1 MNLLRALCALTL
13 FCVLAVASNA
23 QSKVQLIHNSASFG
37 ADSVDIWL
45 RIPSLPTQPQKIR
58 DNFAFRTATGF
69 LDVPSGIAVQV
80 GVAPKTST
88 QFRDTLVTF
97 TFTFEVG
104 KNYVAIANGVIPTD
118 GGTYAVNPN
127 AKSITFNAFALP
139 GELTAPSGTVRL
151 NVFHGATDAP
161 GVNVT
166 ARGQSTPL
174 VSNLQYGSSTG
185 YTPLPAAKYTLDI
198 ASFAEPNKVLLS
210 YVADVSNLG
219 GNAAVVFA
227 SGFFDPTKNT
237 RNNSQGSGFGLY
249 VALPSGDVVALPTDS
264 NQPSVDARLLIIHN
278 CADPAAK
285 QVDIYA
291 GASKI
296 ADNLPF
302 RHSTLWLDVPA
313 GVEIPVS
320 VNLPTST
327 SSTNGVVKT
336 FNTPKLEAGKEYV
349 VIAHGTGV
357 VSLNG
362 FDQSVNQNIGFTIT
376 PIAITPNS
384 TPNVGDLYAFHGV
397 TDAPAV
403 DIRLEGSAQPLVP
416 NFRYA
421 QNGKVPV
428 TEAKSNAILKVVPAG
443 ATTPVIREYL
453 LPLDG
458 IGGVRIMVFAS
469 GFLDPSKNSNGE
481 DFGLYFIRLNQD
493 EIDTIPGTLF
503 QRALRMFGKEFS
515 MLEADK
521 PSVQIIH
528 NCADPVA
535 NKVDLY
541 LDGELVKKDFEYKKA
556 LPYVKL
562 LPGYAHNVSINLP
575 GSTSVI
581 DKVVDEYEVELPKK
595 AVVYALASGVVDN
608 TGFTPVSGRDISLNI
623 LAATARQASTN
634 PQTIQVSAFHGCVDA
649 PAVDI
654 YLEGKKVDAL
664 SNLNYGSST
673 PFADLQPGTYTI
685 GVAPTGQAQ
694 IASFRVTLTES
705 MRGASGLIVAT
716 GFLTGTGAKA
726 GNPFGLY
733 VVLPDGTVAPL
744 SSVPVS
750 VEETV
755 ELRDNALAPNPVSS
769 SANLTYTMKQNSTV
783 TISVVDAIGNEVLRL
798 NEGVRTEGEYTLNLP
813 VSQLANG
820 AYTARIITGNGATA
834 VRFVVSR

>member
-1 MNLLRALCALTL
+1 MNLLRAVFAFTI

-45 RIPSLPTQPQKIR
+45 RIPSSPTQPQKIR
-58 DNFAFRTATGF
+58 ENFAFRNATGF

-118 GGTYAVNPN
+118 GGTYAANPD

-174 VSNLQYGSSTG
+174 ISNLQYGSSTG

-198 ASFAEPNKVLLS
+198 SASAKPSDVLLS
-210 YVADVSNLG
+210 YVADISALG

-237 RNNSQGSGFGLY
+237 RNSVQGAGFGLY
-249 VALPSGDVVALPTDS
+249 VALPSGEVVKLPAEVKSDI
-264 NQPSVDARLLIIHN
+264 DARILIVHN

-291 GASKI
+291 GTTKI

-302 RHSTLWLDVPA
+302 RYSTRWLDVPP

-327 SSTNGVVKT
+327 SSTDGVVKT
-336 FNTPKLEAGKEYV
+336 FTTPKLEAGKEYV
-349 VIAHGTGV
+349 VMAHGTGV

-362 FDQSVNQNIGFTIT
+362 FDQTVNQNIGFTIT
-376 PIAITPNS
+376 PIAITANTTTNS
-384 TPNVGDLYAFHGV
+384 LDIYAFHGA

-403 DIRLEGSAQPLVP
+403 DIRVEGSAQPLVS
-416 NFRYA
+416 NFRYS
-421 QNGKVPV
+421 QNGKVTVPS
-428 TEAKSNAILKVVPAG
+428 ANANALLKVVPAG
-443 ATTPVIREYL
+443 ATTPVVREYI
-453 LPLDG
+453 LPLQG
-458 IGGVRIMVFAS
+458 SGGMRALVYAS
-469 GFLDPSKNSNGE
+469 GFLEPSKNSNGANFE
-481 DFGLYFIRLNQD
+481 LYISNLDNT
-493 EIDTIPGTLF
+493 DTVPGTQFILTK
-503 QRALRMFGKEFS
+503 RLPGKEYS
-515 MLEADK
+515 VDTVDQS
-521 PSVQIIH
+521 SVQIIH

-541 LDGELVKKDFEYKKA
+541 VDGQLVKKDFTYKTA
-556 LPYVKL
+556 LPFVKL
-562 LPGYAHNVSINLP
+562 DPGIVHYVSLNLP
-575 GSTSVI
+575 GSTSTI

-595 AVVYALASGVVDN
+595 AVVYAIASGVVDN

-623 LAATARQASTN
+623 LAATAREASTN
-634 PQTIQVSAFHGCVDA
+634 PQTVQASAFHGCVDA

-654 YLEGKKVDAL
+654 YLEGKKVNAL
-664 SNLNYGSST
+664 SNLNYGNST

-705 MRGASGLIVAT
+705 TRGAAGLIVAT
-716 GFLTGTGAKA
+716 GFLTGTGSKA
-726 GNPFGLY
+726 NSPFGLF
-733 VVLPDGTVAPL
+733 VVLPDGTTVPL
-744 SSVPVS
+744 PSVPVS

-755 ELRDNALAPNPVSS
+755 ELRDNALTPNPVSS

-783 TISVVDAIGNEVLRL
+783 TISVVDALGNEVIRL
-798 NEGVRTEGEYTLNLP
+798 NEGVRTEGEYTLPLP
-813 VSQLANG
+813 VAQLANG

>member
-1 MNLLRALCALTL
+1 MNLFRAICALTL

-45 RIPSLPTQPQKIR
+45 RIPSLPAQPQKIR
-58 DNFAFRTATGF
+58 ENFAFRTATGF

-88 QFRDTLVTF
+88 QFGDTLVTF
-97 TFTFEVG
+97 TFTFEAN

-127 AKSITFNAFALP
+127 AKSIAFNAFALP

-174 VSNLQYGSSTG
+174 ITNLQYGSSTG

-198 ASFAEPNKVLLS
+198 AAFAEPGKVLLS

-227 SGFFDPTKNT
+227 SGFLDPTKNT
-237 RNNSQGSGFGLY
+237 RGNSQGAGFGLY
-249 VALPSGDVVALPTDS
+249 VALPSGDVVALPTDN

-291 GASKI
+291 GAAKI
-296 ADNLPF
+296 ADNIPF
-302 RHSTLWLDVPA
+302 RHSTRWLDVPA

-327 SSTNGVVKT
+327 SSTDGVVKT
-336 FNTPKLEAGKEYV
+336 FSTPKLEAGKEYV
-349 VIAHGTGV
+349 VMAHGTGV

-376 PIAITPNS
+376 PIAISANATPNAL
-384 TPNVGDLYAFHGV
+384 DLYAFHGA

-403 DIRLEGSAQPLVP
+403 DVLVEGSTMPLVS
-416 NFRYA
+416 NLRYA
-421 QNGKVPV
+421 QNGKVSVP
-428 TEAKSNAILKVVPAG
+428 AMDANAILKVVPTG
-443 ATTPVIREYL
+443 ATTPVVREYL
-453 LPLDG
+453 LPLEG
-458 IGGVRIMVFAS
+458 IGGDRVIVFAS
-469 GFLDPSKNSNGE
+469 GFLEPTKNSNGA
-481 DFGLYFIRLNQD
+481 DFGLYTMGLGNINGDTVKGTQFIR
-493 EIDTIPGTLF
+493 TL
-503 QRALRMFGKEFS
+503 RLPGKEFS
-515 MLEADK
+515 LSPADQ
-521 PSVQIIH
+521 PSVQVIH
-528 NCADPVA
+528 NCADPIA

-541 LDGELVKKDFEYKKA
+541 LDGELIKKDFEYKTA
-556 LPYVKL
+556 LPFVKL
-562 LPGYAHNVSINLP
+562 LPGIAHNVSINLP
-575 GSTSVI
+575 GSTSAI

-634 PQTIQVSAFHGCVDA
+634 PQTIQASAFHGCIDA

-664 SNLNYGSST
+664 SNLNYGNST

-685 GVAPTGQAQ
+685 GVAPVGQAQ
-694 IASFRVTLTES
+694 IASFRVTLAES
-705 MRGASGLIVAT
+705 ARGAAGLIVAT

-726 GNPFGLY
+726 GNPFGLF
-733 VVLPDGTVAPL
+733 VVLPDGSTVPL
-744 SSVPVS
+744 PSVPVS

-755 ELRDNALAPNPVSS
+755 ELRDNALTPNPVTS
-769 SANLTYTMKQNSTV
+769 SANLTYTMKQNSSV
-783 TISVVDAIGNEVLRL
+783 TISVVDAIGNEVIRL